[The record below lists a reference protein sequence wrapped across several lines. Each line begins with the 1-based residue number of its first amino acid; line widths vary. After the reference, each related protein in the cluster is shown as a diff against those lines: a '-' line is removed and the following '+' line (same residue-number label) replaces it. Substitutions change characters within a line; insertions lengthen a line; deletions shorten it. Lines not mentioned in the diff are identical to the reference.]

1 MKPPPNASEA
11 VKRLNPDLYKPTMMT
26 EQTPNQLP
34 RSRGSNLEEEFFQ
47 SCLVGL
53 IDAHVDRQFRVRVS
67 DWDAPVLVHYTADF
81 AVWRKHKTQNLWMC
95 DLIEVKDPR
104 RKPHSDELVRP
115 KMVRENN
122 PWINSVT
129 LATKAP
135 DGWNL
140 RRLA

>member
-1 MKPPPNASEA
+1 MKQPTNASES
-11 VKRLNPDLYKPTMMT
+11 VKRLNPELYKPQMIDTT
-26 EQTPNQLP
+26 TPTQRNRPSQ
-34 RSRGSNLEEEFFQ
+34 LEEEFFQ
-47 SCLVGL
+47 TCLVSLTG
-53 IDAHVDRQFRVRVS
+53 AHVDRQFRVRVS
-67 DWDAPVLVHYTADF
+67 DWDACVLVHYTADF
-81 AVWRKHKTQNLWMC
+81 AVWRKHAKENAWMC

-140 RRLA
+140 RKLA